1 MAERARKQGAVKPT
15 AKGEVQELTNHVQPS
30 RNSIADRGR
39 KASQNNGSAEPAK
52 RRGMIMMTFPALLLA
67 VFGYSAILEYKNK
80 KAMNDE
86 IQLHDGPQSEA
97 QKNKERI
104 ALLKLAEQYPKG
116 SASEQTLIDQASK

>member
-1 MAERARKQGAVKPT
+1 
-15 AKGEVQELTNHVQPS
+15 
-30 RNSIADRGR
+30 
-39 KASQNNGSAEPAK
+39 
-52 RRGMIMMTFPALLLA
+52 MILTFPALLLA

-97 QKNKERI
+97 PKNKERI

-116 SASEQTLIDQASK
+116 SASEQTLIDQASR

>member
-1 MAERARKQGAVKPT
+1 
-15 AKGEVQELTNHVQPS
+15 
-30 RNSIADRGR
+30 
-39 KASQNNGSAEPAK
+39 
-52 RRGMIMMTFPALLLA
+52 MILTFPALLLA

-86 IQLHDGPQSEA
+86 IHLHDGPQSEA

-116 SASEQTLIDQASK
+116 SASEQTLIDQASR

>member
-1 MAERARKQGAVKPT
+1 
-15 AKGEVQELTNHVQPS
+15 
-30 RNSIADRGR
+30 
-39 KASQNNGSAEPAK
+39 
-52 RRGMIMMTFPALLLA
+52 MILTFPALFLA

-86 IQLHDGPQSEA
+86 IQLHDGPQSET

-116 SASEQTLIDQASK
+116 SASEQTLIDQASR

>member
-1 MAERARKQGAVKPT
+1 
-15 AKGEVQELTNHVQPS
+15 
-30 RNSIADRGR
+30 
-39 KASQNNGSAEPAK
+39 
-52 RRGMIMMTFPALLLA
+52 MMTFPALFLA
-67 VFGYSAILEYKNK
+67 VLGYSAIQDYKNK

-97 QKNKERI
+97 QKKKERI

>member
-1 MAERARKQGAVKPT
+1 
-15 AKGEVQELTNHVQPS
+15 
-30 RNSIADRGR
+30 
-39 KASQNNGSAEPAK
+39 
-52 RRGMIMMTFPALLLA
+52 MILTFPALFLA
-67 VFGYSAILEYKNK
+67 VFGYSAIQDYKNK

-97 QKNKERI
+97 QKKKERI

>member
-1 MAERARKQGAVKPT
+1 
-15 AKGEVQELTNHVQPS
+15 
-30 RNSIADRGR
+30 
-39 KASQNNGSAEPAK
+39 
-52 RRGMIMMTFPALLLA
+52 
-67 VFGYSAILEYKNK
+67 
-80 KAMNDE
+80 MNDE